1 MCRISVDSLMDLS
14 DYMPTLI
21 DATYDTGTFL
31 KIDYVFINEKLYKK
45 EFVKSRVDK
54 PRDTRIFADSSSLQL
69 KETTHINVRLNAL
82 ESYMMVIQVPLEYC
96 CNSTRTPVSI
106 LESFDFRWEEI
117 RRMPLILLT
126 LF

>member
-54 PRDTRIFADSSSLQL
+54 PRDTRIFADS
-69 KETTHINVRLNAL
+69 
-82 ESYMMVIQVPLEYC
+82 
-96 CNSTRTPVSI
+96 
-106 LESFDFRWEEI
+106 
-117 RRMPLILLT
+117 
-126 LF
+126 